1 MFITSIKFVQ
11 TIRAQVINLRRTNEK
26 YQYQTV
32 LSNAYQKKKTERKL
46 DKQER
51 NYDVQILKL
60 YQIRPIFNNFEYN
73 AKQQMILFY

>member
-11 TIRAQVINLRRTNEK
+11 IIRAQVINLHRTNEK

-32 LSNAYQKKKTERKL
+32 LLNAYQKKTERKL
-46 DKQER
+46 DKQEK

-60 YQIRPIFNNFEYN
+60 YQIRPIFNNFEFEYN
-73 AKQQMILFY
+73 AK

>member
-11 TIRAQVINLRRTNEK
+11 TFRAQVINLHRTNEK

-32 LSNAYQKKKTERKL
+32 LLNAYQKIKKERKL

-51 NYDVQILKL
+51 NHDVQILKL
-60 YQIRPIFNNFEYN
+60 YQIRPIFNNFEFENN
-73 AKQQMILFY
+73 AK

>member
-11 TIRAQVINLRRTNEK
+11 TIRAQVNLHRTNEK

-32 LSNAYQKKKTERKL
+32 LLNAYQKKKTERKL

-60 YQIRPIFNNFEYN
+60 YQIRPIFNTMQNSR
-73 AKQQMILFY
+73 

>member
-11 TIRAQVINLRRTNEK
+11 TIRAQVINLHRTNEK
-26 YQYQTV
+26 YQYK
-32 LSNAYQKKKTERKL
+32 KKKTERKL

-73 AKQQMILFY
+73 AK

>member
-11 TIRAQVINLRRTNEK
+11 TIRAQVINLHRTNEK
-26 YQYQTV
+26 YQ
-32 LSNAYQKKKTERKL
+32 YQKKKTERKL

-60 YQIRPIFNNFEYN
+60 YQIRPIFNNFEFEYN
-73 AKQQMILFY
+73 AK

>member
-11 TIRAQVINLRRTNEK
+11 TIRAQVNLHRTNEK

-32 LSNAYQKKKTERKL
+32 LLNAYQKKKTERKL

-51 NYDVQILKL
+51 NYDIQILKL
-60 YQIRPIFNNFEYN
+60 YQIRPIFNTMQNSR
-73 AKQQMILFY
+73 

>member
-11 TIRAQVINLRRTNEK
+11 TIRAQVINLHRTNEK
-26 YQYQTV
+26 YQYQK
-32 LSNAYQKKKTERKL
+32 KKKTERKL

-60 YQIRPIFNNFEYN
+60 YQIRPIFNNFEFEYN
-73 AKQQMILFY
+73 AK

>member
-11 TIRAQVINLRRTNEK
+11 TIRKLLICTEPMKNTSTKLYSWMHTK
-26 YQYQTV
+26 
-32 LSNAYQKKKTERKL
+32 KKKTERKL

-60 YQIRPIFNNFEYN
+60 YQIRPIFNNFEFEYN
-73 AKQQMILFY
+73 AK